1 MFRSIRARIIAAT
14 TGCLVVA
21 LLLNTII
28 NFQVTRQDN
37 QQSQRDILTSTSASH
52 NMAIADWVNSR
63 MTVITS
69 AQPVAL
75 SDDPVPV
82 FKQLALAG
90 GFTNVYVGYA
100 SKTAKFSDPT
110 GVPADYDPTLRPW
123 YQQAVS
129 ADGPVVTAPYV
140 DAGTG
145 KLVVTF
151 AVPVKEQG
159 ALKAVVA
166 GDVAMDSVVANVR
179 GIHPTPASSGL
190 LLDSNGTVIAGSDP
204 ALTLKPFT
212 ETIKGTDF
220 ATLKSGNLVDGTFN
234 GREKTF
240 LATAVPGTHW
250 LLVVALDNGDATAGM
265 RSLLKASAL
274 SLAILALL
282 SGALMHL
289 LIARL
294 LKRLSGIRDAMNSI
308 ANGTND
314 LSQRLPDKGG
324 DEVAQIAQAFN
335 AFSDK
340 LSVVMVQLRDA
351 SASVKNAAHEI
362 AAGNQDL
369 SGRTEQAASSLRETA
384 SAVEE
389 ITASVTQSNESAA
402 EANEQASKASAAA
415 SRGGDVVAQAISTMQ
430 SIELASAKIGDIT
443 SVIDGIAFQTNILAL
458 NASVEAARAGEQGR
472 GFAVVAG
479 EVRNLA
485 SRSAQAAKEI
495 KSLID
500 STTESVATGSRF
512 VHLAGDSMD
521 EIRASVGSV
530 SGIMREISIA
540 TREQMKG
547 IHEINHAVTHLDRM
561 VQQNAELVV
570 QSAAAAS
577 ALQSQAGDLAETAGH
592 FRIYFFPGAR

>member
-14 TGCLVVA
+14 TGCMVVA

-52 NMAIADWVNSR
+52 NMAIADWVNNK

-592 FRIYFFPGAR
+592 FRI

>member
-52 NMAIADWVNSR
+52 NMAIADWVNSK

-123 YQQAVS
+123 YQQVVS

-265 RSLLKASAL
+265 RSLLQASAL

-592 FRIYFFPGAR
+592 FRI

>member
-1 MFRSIRARIIAAT
+1 MFRSIRARIIAT
-14 TGCLVVA
+14 TAGCLVVA
-21 LLLNTII
+21 LLLNTVI

-52 NMAIADWVNSR
+52 NMAIADWVKSK
-63 MTVITS
+63 MTVIAS
-69 AQPVAL
+69 AQTVAL

-82 FKQLALAG
+82 FKQLAQAG

-100 SKTAKFSDPT
+100 SKTAKFSEPA
-110 GVPADYDPTLRPW
+110 GVPADYDPTIRPW
-123 YQQAVS
+123 YQQVVS
-129 ADGPVVTAPYV
+129 TDDPVVTAPYV

-151 AVPVKEQG
+151 AVPVKENG
-159 ALKAVVA
+159 SLKAVVA

-190 LLDSNGTVIAGSDP
+190 LLNSDGSVIAANDP
-204 ALTLKPFT
+204 ALTLKPFA
-212 ETIKGTDF
+212 ETIKGVDF
-220 ATLKSGNLVDGTFN
+220 AALKSGKPVDGTLN
-234 GREKTF
+234 DAEKTF
-240 LATAVPGTHW
+240 VATAVPGTSW
-250 LLVVALDNGDATAGM
+250 LLVVALDNGDATSGM
-265 RSLLKASAL
+265 RSLLKASGI
-274 SLAILALL
+274 SLVILALL
-282 SGALMHL
+282 SAAIVHF

-294 LKRLSGIRDAMNSI
+294 LKRLSDIRDAMHSI

-314 LSQRLPDKGG
+314 LSQRLPDTGE

-351 SASVKNAAHEI
+351 SESVKNAAQEI

-384 SAVEE
+384 SAVEQ

-402 EANEQASKASAAA
+402 EANDQASKASAAA
-415 SRGGDVVAQAISTMQ
+415 ARGGEVVSQAISTMQ
-430 SIELASAKIGDIT
+430 SIEVASAKIGDIT

-500 STTESVATGSRF
+500 STTDSVATGSRY
-512 VHLAGDSMD
+512 VHLAGESMD
-521 EIRASVGSV
+521 EIRSSIGSV

-540 TREQMKG
+540 TSEQMKG

-570 QSAAAAS
+570 QSAAAAG

-592 FRIYFFPGAR
+592 FRI

>member
-52 NMAIADWVNSR
+52 NMAIADWVNSK

-123 YQQAVS
+123 YQQVVS

-250 LLVVALDNGDATAGM
+250 LLVVAFDNVDATAGM

-592 FRIYFFPGAR
+592 FRI

>member
-52 NMAIADWVNSR
+52 NMAIADWVNSK

-110 GVPADYDPTLRPW
+110 GVPADYDPILRPW
-123 YQQAVS
+123 YQQVVS

-220 ATLKSGNLVDGTFN
+220 AILKSGNLVDGTFN

-592 FRIYFFPGAR
+592 FRI

>member
-52 NMAIADWVNSR
+52 NMAIADWVNSK

-69 AQPVAL
+69 AQPAAL

-123 YQQAVS
+123 YQQVVS

-274 SLAILALL
+274 SLTILALL

-362 AAGNQDL
+362 ATGNQDL

-577 ALQSQAGDLAETAGH
+577 ALQSQAGELAETAGH
-592 FRIYFFPGAR
+592 FRI

>member
-14 TGCLVVA
+14 AGCLVVA
-21 LLLNTII
+21 LLLNTVI

-52 NMAIADWVNSR
+52 NMAIADWVKSK
-63 MTVITS
+63 MTVIAS
-69 AQPVAL
+69 AQTVAL

-82 FKQLALAG
+82 FKQLAQAG

-100 SKTAKFSDPT
+100 SKTAKFSEPA
-110 GVPADYDPTLRPW
+110 GVPADYDPTIRPW
-123 YQQAVS
+123 YQQVVS

-151 AVPVKEQG
+151 AVPVKENG
-159 ALKAVVA
+159 ALKAVMA

-179 GIHPTPASSGL
+179 GIHPTPSSSGL
-190 LLDSNGTVIAGSDP
+190 LLNSDGSVIAANDP
-204 ALTLKPFT
+204 ALTLKPFA
-212 ETIKGTDF
+212 ETIKGIDF
-220 ATLKSGNLVDGTFN
+220 AALKSGNLVDGTLN
-234 GREKTF
+234 DVEKTF
-240 LATAVPGTHW
+240 VATAVPGTNW
-250 LLVVALDNGDATAGM
+250 LLVVALDNGDATSGM
-265 RSLLKASAL
+265 RSLLKASAI
-274 SLAILALL
+274 SLVILALL
-282 SGALMHL
+282 SAAIVHL

-294 LKRLSGIRDAMNSI
+294 LKRLSDIRDAMHNI

-314 LSQRLPDKGG
+314 LSQRLPDSGE

-351 SASVKNAAHEI
+351 SESVKNAAQEI

-384 SAVEE
+384 SAVEQ

-402 EANEQASKASAAA
+402 EANDQASKASAAA
-415 SRGGDVVAQAISTMQ
+415 ARGGEVVSQAISTMQ
-430 SIELASAKIGDIT
+430 SIEVASAKIGDIT

-500 STTESVATGSRF
+500 STTDSVATGSRY
-512 VHLAGDSMD
+512 VHLAGESMD
-521 EIRASVGSV
+521 EIRSSIGSV

-540 TREQMKG
+540 TSEQMKG

-570 QSAAAAS
+570 QSAAAAG

-592 FRIYFFPGAR
+592 FRI

>member
-1 MFRSIRARIIAAT
+1 MFRSIRARIIVAT
-14 TGCLVVA
+14 AGCLVVA
-21 LLLNTII
+21 LLLNTVI

-52 NMAIADWVNSR
+52 NMAIADWVKSK
-63 MTVITS
+63 MTVIAS
-69 AQPVAL
+69 AQTVAL
-75 SDDPVPV
+75 NDDPVPV
-82 FKQLALAG
+82 FKQLAQAG

-100 SKTAKFSDPT
+100 SKTAKFSEPA
-110 GVPADYDPTLRPW
+110 GVPADYDPTIRPW
-123 YQQAVS
+123 YQQVVS
-129 ADGPVVTAPYV
+129 TDGPVVTAPYV

-151 AVPVKEQG
+151 AVPVKENG
-159 ALKAVVA
+159 TLKAVVA

-190 LLDSNGTVIAGSDP
+190 LLNSDGSVIAANDP
-204 ALTLKPFT
+204 ALTLKPFA
-212 ETIKGTDF
+212 ETIKGIDF
-220 ATLKSGNLVDGTFN
+220 AALKSGNPVDGTLN
-234 GREKTF
+234 DAEKTF
-240 LATAVPGTHW
+240 VATAVPGTNW
-250 LLVVALDNGDATAGM
+250 LLVVALDNGDATSGM
-265 RSLLKASAL
+265 RSLLKASGI
-274 SLAILALL
+274 SLVILALL
-282 SGALMHL
+282 SAAIVHF

-294 LKRLSGIRDAMNSI
+294 LKRLSDIRDAMHSI

-314 LSQRLPDKGG
+314 LSQRLPDNGE

-351 SASVKNAAHEI
+351 SESVKNAAQEI

-384 SAVEE
+384 SAVEQ

-402 EANEQASKASAAA
+402 EANDQASKAAA
-415 SRGGDVVAQAISTMQ
+415 RGGEVVSQAISTMQ
-430 SIELASAKIGDIT
+430 SIEVASAKIGDIT

-500 STTESVATGSRF
+500 STTDSVATGSRY
-512 VHLAGDSMD
+512 VHLAGESMD
-521 EIRASVGSV
+521 EIRSSIGSV

-540 TREQMKG
+540 TSEQMKG

-570 QSAAAAS
+570 ESAAAAG

-592 FRIYFFPGAR
+592 FRI

>member
-52 NMAIADWVNSR
+52 NMAIADWVNSK

-458 NASVEAARAGEQGR
+458 NASVEEARAGEQGR

-592 FRIYFFPGAR
+592 FRI

>member
-14 TGCLVVA
+14 TGCMVVA

-52 NMAIADWVNSR
+52 NMAIADWVNNK
-63 MTVITS
+63 MTIITS

-110 GVPADYDPTLRPW
+110 GVPADYDPALRPW

-592 FRIYFFPGAR
+592 FRI

>member
-1 MFRSIRARIIAAT
+1 MFRSIRARIIASTA
-14 TGCLVVA
+14 GCLVVA
-21 LLLNTII
+21 LLLNTVI

-52 NMAIADWVNSR
+52 NMAIADWVKSK
-63 MTVITS
+63 MTVIAS
-69 AQPVAL
+69 AQTVAL

-82 FKQLALAG
+82 FKQLAQAG

-100 SKTAKFSDPT
+100 SKTAKFSEPA
-110 GVPADYDPTLRPW
+110 GVPADYDPTIRPW
-123 YQQAVS
+123 YQQVVS
-129 ADGPVVTAPYV
+129 TDGPVVTAPYV

-151 AVPVKEQG
+151 AVPVKENG

-179 GIHPTPASSGL
+179 GIHPTPSSSGL
-190 LLDSNGTVIAGSDP
+190 LLNSDGSVIAANDP
-204 ALTLKPFT
+204 ALTLKPFA
-212 ETIKGTDF
+212 ETIKGIDF
-220 ATLKSGNLVDGTFN
+220 AALKSGNLVDGTLN
-234 GREKTF
+234 DVEKTF
-240 LATAVPGTHW
+240 VATAVPGTNW
-250 LLVVALDNGDATAGM
+250 LLVVALDSGDATSGM
-265 RSLLKASAL
+265 RSLLKASAI
-274 SLAILALL
+274 SLVILALL
-282 SGALMHL
+282 SAAIVHL

-294 LKRLSGIRDAMNSI
+294 LKRLSDIRDAMHNI

-314 LSQRLPDKGG
+314 LSQRLPDSGE

-351 SASVKNAAHEI
+351 SESVKNAAQEI

-384 SAVEE
+384 SAVEQ

-402 EANEQASKASAAA
+402 EANDQASKASAAA
-415 SRGGDVVAQAISTMQ
+415 ARGGEVVSQAISTMQ
-430 SIELASAKIGDIT
+430 SIEVASAKIGDIT

-500 STTESVATGSRF
+500 STTDSVATGSRY
-512 VHLAGDSMD
+512 VHLAGEIMD
-521 EIRASVGSV
+521 EIRSSIGSV
-530 SGIMREISIA
+530 SGIMREISTA
-540 TREQMKG
+540 TSEQMKG

-570 QSAAAAS
+570 QSAAAAG

-592 FRIYFFPGAR
+592 FRI

>member
-28 NFQVTRQDN
+28 NFQVSRQDN

-52 NMAIADWVNSR
+52 NMAIADWVNSK

-592 FRIYFFPGAR
+592 FRI

>member
-14 TGCLVVA
+14 TGCMVVA

-52 NMAIADWVNSR
+52 NMAIADWVNSK

-220 ATLKSGNLVDGTFN
+220 ATLKSGSLVDGTFN

-547 IHEINHAVTHLDRM
+547 IPEINHAVTHLDRL

-592 FRIYFFPGAR
+592 FRI

>member
-52 NMAIADWVNSR
+52 NMAIADWVNSK

-100 SKTAKFSDPT
+100 SKTAKFSNPT

-123 YQQAVS
+123 YQKAVS
-129 ADGPVVTAPYV
+129 ADGPIVTAPYV

-204 ALTLKPFT
+204 ALTLKPFS

-220 ATLKSGNLVDGTFN
+220 AALKSGNLVDGTFN

-294 LKRLSGIRDAMNSI
+294 LKRLSGIRDAMNNI

-362 AAGNQDL
+362 ATGNQDL

-521 EIRASVGSV
+521 EIRASVRSV

-592 FRIYFFPGAR
+592 LRI

>member
-52 NMAIADWVNSR
+52 NMAIADWVNSK

-129 ADGPVVTAPYV
+129 ADGPVVTARYV

-335 AFSDK
+335 SFSDK

-351 SASVKNAAHEI
+351 SASVKNAAREI

-402 EANEQASKASAAA
+402 EANEQAIKASAAA

-592 FRIYFFPGAR
+592 FRI

>member
-21 LLLNTII
+21 LLLNTVI
-28 NFQVTRQDN
+28 NFLVTRQDN

-52 NMAIADWVNSR
+52 NMAIADWVKSK
-63 MTVITS
+63 MTVIAS
-69 AQPVAL
+69 AQTVAL

-82 FKQLALAG
+82 FKQLAQAG

-100 SKTAKFSDPT
+100 SKTAKFSEPA
-110 GVPADYDPTLRPW
+110 GVPADYDPTIRPW
-123 YQQAVS
+123 YQQVVS
-129 ADGPVVTAPYV
+129 QDSPVVTAPYV
-140 DAGTG
+140 DAGSG

-151 AVPVKEQG
+151 AVPVKENG
-159 ALKAVVA
+159 TLKAVVA

-190 LLDSNGTVIAGSDP
+190 LLNSDGTVIAASDP
-204 ALTLKPFT
+204 ALTLKPFA
-212 ETIKGTDF
+212 ETLKGIDF
-220 ATLKSGNLVDGTFN
+220 AALKSGKPVNGTFN
-234 GREKTF
+234 GAEKTF
-240 LATAVPGTHW
+240 VATAVPGTNW
-250 LLVVALDNGDATAGM
+250 MLVVALDTGDATSGM
-265 RSLLKASAL
+265 RSLLKASAI
-274 SLAILALL
+274 SLVILALL
-282 SGALMHL
+282 SGAIVHF

-294 LKRLSGIRDAMNSI
+294 LKRLSDIRDAMHNI

-314 LSQRLPDKGG
+314 LSQRLPDSGD

-335 AFSDK
+335 SFSDK

-351 SASVKNAAHEI
+351 SASVKNAAREI

-402 EANEQASKASAAA
+402 EANDQASKASAAA
-415 SRGGDVVAQAISTMQ
+415 ARGGEVVSQAISTMQ
-430 SIELASAKIGDIT
+430 SIEVASAKIGDIT

-495 KSLID
+495 KTLID
-500 STTESVATGSRF
+500 STTNSVATGSRY
-512 VHLAGDSMD
+512 VHLAGESMN
-521 EIRASVGSV
+521 EIRSSIGSV

-540 TREQMKG
+540 TSEQMKG
-547 IHEINHAVTHLDRM
+547 IQEINHAVTHLDRM

-570 QSAAAAS
+570 QSAAAAG

-592 FRIYFFPGAR
+592 FRI

>member
-52 NMAIADWVNSR
+52 NMAIADWVNSKI
-63 MTVITS
+63 TVITS
-69 AQPVAL
+69 AQSVAL

-123 YQQAVS
+123 YQQVVS

-592 FRIYFFPGAR
+592 FRI

>member
-52 NMAIADWVNSR
+52 NMAIADWVNSK

-389 ITASVTQSNESAA
+389 ITASVTQSNKSAA

-592 FRIYFFPGAR
+592 FRI